1 MIDNPI
7 LFVVDDDPG
16 VLKVLERDLRDQYG
30 ERFRILR
37 SQSGEQA
44 LDILERIEL
53 RSDSLALII
62 SDQRM
67 PKMTG
72 LELLEKSVALF
83 PHTKR
88 VLLTA
93 YTDTDAAIRAIN
105 ETKLDYYLLKPW
117 EPPED
122 KLYPVLDDLLDDWI
136 ASYPPLFKGIR
147 LISCRWSQDLHRIK
161 DFLARNH
168 LPYRW
173 LDIEADNDAK
183 RLMAASRLVEPQLPL
198 VILSNGITLQNPTN
212 LEIAEKVG
220 LKTQADQPFYDL
232 VIVGAGPTGLAAA
245 VYGASEGL
253 RTLLIDKEAPGGQAG
268 TSSRIE
274 NYLGF
279 PKGITGA
286 ELARRAITQAKR
298 FGVEFLTSQEVT
310 DLCIDG
316 HYKIIVLSDG
326 NHLYCHSVVL
336 ATGVSY
342 RTLSVPGAA
351 KLNGLGIYYGA
362 AITEALFCIDQD
374 IYILGRAN
382 SAGQAALYLSKYARQ
397 VTILLRSDSLS
408 KSMSQY
414 LIDQVELTDNIALRP
429 YSNIVEVKG
438 ERSLEALLIKDS
450 KTGDIEI
457 VSTRMLFVFIGAAP
471 RTDWLKNTVSRNE
484 EGYILTGPHLLATK
498 TRINNSYLNREPYL
512 LETDLPGVFAAGDVR
527 ANSIK
532 RVASAVGEG
541 SIVVQFIHQYLAK
554 V

>member
-30 ERFRILR
+30 QRFRILR

-62 SDQRM
+62 ADQRM

-72 LELLEKSVALF
+72 LELLEKSAALF
-83 PHTKR
+83 PNTKR

-105 ETKLDYYLLKPW
+105 ETNLDYYLLKPW

-147 LISCRWSQDLHRIK
+147 LISCRWSQDQHRIK

-168 LPYRW
+168 LPYQW

-183 RLMAASRLVEPQLPL
+183 RLIAASRLVEPQLPL

-298 FGVEFLTSQEVT
+298 FGVEFLISQEVT

-374 IYILGRAN
+374 IYILGGAN

-397 VTILLRSDSLS
+397 VTILLRGDSLS

-429 YSNIVEVKG
+429 YCNIVEAKG
-438 ERSLEALLIKDS
+438 ERSLEGLLIKDS

-457 VSTRMLFVFIGAAP
+457 VPTRALFVFIGATP

-484 EGYILTGPHLLATK
+484 EGYILTGPHLPATK
-498 TRINNSYLNREPYL
+498 TKISNSYFDREPYL

>member
-7 LFVVDDDPG
+7 LFLVDDDLG
-16 VLKVLERDLRDQYG
+16 VLKVLERDLRYQYG
-30 ERFRILR
+30 ERFRIL
-37 SQSGEQA
+37 SAQSGEQA

-62 SDQRM
+62 ADQRM

-72 LELLEKSVALF
+72 LALLEKSAVLF
-83 PHTKR
+83 PEAKR

-93 YTDTDAAIRAIN
+93 YADTEAAIRAIN

-122 KLYPVLDDLLDDWI
+122 KLYPVLDDLIDDWL
-136 ASYPPLFKGIR
+136 ASSGPLFKGIR
-147 LISCRWSQDLHRIK
+147 IISCRWSQELHRIK

-168 LPYRW
+168 LPYQW
-173 LDIEADNDAK
+173 LDIEQGGDAK
-183 RLMAASRLVEPQLPL
+183 RLMEASHLVAPQLPL
-198 VILSNGITLQNPTN
+198 VILSDGTVLQNPTN
-212 LEIAEKVG
+212 LKIAEKVG
-220 LKTQADQPFYDL
+220 LKTQADEPFYDL

-279 PKGITGA
+279 PKGVTGA
-286 ELARRAITQAKR
+286 ELARRAIAQAKR
-298 FGVEFLTSQEVT
+298 FGVEFLISQEVT
-310 DLCIDG
+310 NICTDG
-316 HYKIIVLSDG
+316 HYKIVVMSDG
-326 NHLYCHSVVL
+326 NRLYCHSIVL

-342 RTLSVPGAA
+342 RTLSVPGAN

-362 AITEALFCIDQD
+362 AMTEALSCTNQD
-374 IYILGRAN
+374 VYILGGAN
-382 SAGQAALYLSKYARQ
+382 SAGQAALYLSKYAQR
-397 VTILLRSDSLS
+397 VTILLRGDSLA

-414 LIDQVELTDNIALRP
+414 LIDQINLTDNIALRP
-429 YSNIVEVKG
+429 HSNIVEVKG
-438 ERSLEALLIKDS
+438 EKNLEALLVKDL
-450 KTGDIEI
+450 KTDKIET
-457 VSTRMLFVFIGAAP
+457 VDTRCLFVFIGATP
-471 RTDWLKNTVSRNE
+471 RTDWLEDIVTRNE
-484 EGYILTGPHLLATK
+484 EGYVLTGPYLSASK
-498 TRINNSYLNREPYL
+498 SMIAGSYFDRDPYL

-527 ANSIK
+527 ANSVK

-541 SIVVQFIHQYLAK
+541 SIVVQFIHRYLEK